1 MAKVLMKGNEALGEA
16 AIRAGCRYFFGYP
29 ITPQNE
35 IPQYLA
41 KHLPEAGGVFVQAE
55 SEIAAIN
62 MVYGAAGSGARVM
75 TSSSGPGIS
84 LKQEGISYIAGA
96 ELPCVIVNM
105 QRGGP
110 GLGSIQP
117 AQSDY
122 FQAVKGGGH
131 GDYKLLVLAPATIQE
146 IVDLM
151 SKAFDLADEYRNPV
165 MILGDGIL
173 GQMMEGVEFPEAET
187 SVTLAEKT
195 WATTGAKGRKPN
207 VINSL
212 FLDPVELEKHNHHL
226 QRKYERMAKEI
237 LWENYKTVDAELVLV
252 GYGSSARIAKAA
264 VDLARAQ
271 GIKAGLFRPIT
282 LFPFPKEALQEACK
296 QANHVLTVEMSMG
309 QLVED
314 VRYNLEFKVPV
325 HLYGRSGGMV
335 PTTRAVL
342 EEIIRWAKSGKE

>member
-1 MAKVLMKGNEALGEA
+1 
-16 AIRAGCRYFFGYP
+16 
-29 ITPQNE
+29 
-35 IPQYLA
+35 
-41 KHLPEAGGVFVQAE
+41 
-55 SEIAAIN
+55 
-62 MVYGAAGSGARVM
+62 M
-75 TSSSGPGIS
+75 TSSSSPGIS
-84 LKQEGISYIAGA
+84 LKQEGITYIAGA

-146 IVDLM
+146 MVDLM
-151 SKAFDLADEYRNPV
+151 GKAFDLADEYRNPV

-173 GQMMEGVEFPEAET
+173 GQMMEGVEFPPEET
-187 SVTLAEKT
+187 PVTLTEKP

-226 QRKYERMAKEI
+226 QRKYERMAKEV
-237 LWENYKTVDAELVLV
+237 LWENYKTDDAELVLV

-264 VDLARAQ
+264 VDQARSQ

-282 LFPFPKEALQEACK
+282 LFPFPKKALQEACTK
-296 QANHVLTVEMSMG
+296 ANHVLTVEMSMG

-325 HLYGRSGGMV
+325 HFYGRSGGMV

-342 EEIIRWAKSGKE
+342 EEIIRWVNSGKEGNN